1 MASGLREDAIGLSAL
16 SGIKACARAGR
27 LRQANRLFGGGV
39 LVLFALGA
47 GCSQKFSD
55 DCSNTRSC
63 DGSSEGGEGG
73 EGGADDG
80 AGGTSSNSGG
90 SSGTVGA
97 AGASGGSGESC
108 ADGCGDDETCC
119 DGECVDTSSDA
130 ANCGACGKACE
141 GDNAELA
148 CVDSK
153 CSIAS
158 CEEGYVDC
166 SDDED
171 GCETEDVGSPGAPA
185 PFLPMAG
192 AYTGAVRAEKSLKPK
207 FAWRAP
213 EEQGSCSGFTYEIEL
228 TRECVPGKLQ
238 ECAFEEPDV
247 HESGIEATEWTPS
260 ETLPVSD
267 VVPVGA
273 LYAWRVRACDAP
285 EHCSA
290 WSRVSYVNVG
300 RLIDDINADGYS
312 DLVELGGGARAWFSP
327 GDALSPLASSS
338 VVQDSTIGSAL
349 TPRRGRFLGDVNGD
363 GFPDMLLWDI
373 SVISVTNP
381 PVLLFG
387 ASTLGAWSSAPV
399 PQQTLAYSRSGR
411 VGDLDADGF
420 ADVAMSEIDAESASQ
435 KPSVLRLYR
444 GRSGFTWSSPV
455 IIGAPGGPSSGFGA
469 ALVGGLDSNRDG
481 YSDLFVLDDAK
492 GALHLAYGAPSLPT
506 GITSTIES
514 EALVTVHDEVSDL
527 MVLGDR
533 NADGYDDVAA
543 YVTNVDDPS
552 ENSTIQVFLGGVE
565 LAQQPAATLLV
576 NARHGLEWF
585 GGYDL
590 GGDGRA
596 DLILISIHDDTYG
609 SYQGL
614 FRALPG
620 SSMEQSATDLVQVG
634 DLGSTLAGSGL
645 SGGDYDGD
653 GVIDLTVRVQS
664 TNRKVLRGGKVA
676 PTSETCSQPSTSF
689 QEIGDWCSVESSK
702 FAIPSK
708 YSNPNMTVR

>member
-1 MASGLREDAIGLSAL
+1 M
-16 SGIKACARAGR
+16 
-27 LRQANRLFGGGV
+27 

-119 DGECVDTSSDA
+119 DGQCVDTSSDA

-213 EEQGSCSGFTYEIEL
+213 EQQGSCSGLTYEIEL

-247 HESGIEATEWTPS
+247 HESGIEATEWIPS

-267 VVPVGA
+267 AVPVGA

-285 EHCSA
+285 GHCSA

-312 DLVELGGGARAWFSP
+312 DLVEVDSLGEGGWILLGDGATPLAGGA
-327 GDALSPLASSS
+327 AL
-338 VVQDSTIGSAL
+338 TIQTGSADG
-349 TPRRGRFLGDVNGD
+349 GRFVGDVNGD
-363 GFPDMLLWDI
+363 EFPDMVIWD
-373 SVISVTNP
+373 SYSQTAP
-381 PVLLFG
+381 PRVLLG
-387 ASTLGAWSSAPV
+387 ASSPAAWTSLPVSPHLNVRYGGA
-399 PQQTLAYSRSGR
+399 R
-411 VGDLDADGF
+411 VGDLDGDGFAEVAISEFGRSGDAAGPSGVVRVYRGRSSFTLSGPINVLSPAGTTPEGFGAALDGGLDSNADGF
-420 ADVAMSEIDAESASQ
+420 ADIYVLDDEDGLLHLLRGGSEVPVAITAS
-435 KPSVLRLYR
+435 V
-444 GRSGFTWSSPV
+444 T
-455 IIGAPGGPSSGFGA
+455 AA
-469 ALVGGLDSNRDG
+469 ALVTFPNAPAPQLLALDRNGDG
-481 YSDLFVLDDAK
+481 YGDVAVHVFYDDDA
-492 GALHLAYGAPSLPT
+492 
-506 GITSTIES
+506 
-514 EALVTVHDEVSDL
+514 VS
-527 MVLGDR
+527 
-533 NADGYDDVAA
+533 
-543 YVTNVDDPS
+543 
-552 ENSTIQVFLGGVE
+552 NSIIQVFAGGPEFVAE
-565 LAQQPAATLLV
+565 PVVNILTDSDQALNWVGAA
-576 NARHGLEWF
+576 
-585 GGYDL
+585 DL
-590 GGDGRA
+590 GTDGRS
-596 DLILISIHDDTYG
+596 DLVLHLVHTFSTSAGYRG
-609 SYQGL
+609 QL
-614 FRALPG
+614 RVLPG
-620 SSMEQSATDLVQVG
+620 SSADQAISDLVQLA
-634 DLGSTLAGSGL
+634 DFDESLWNYGSLVE
-645 SGGDYDGD
+645 GDYDGD
-653 GVIDLTVRVQS
+653 GAFDLAMRTPEGR
-664 TNRKVLRGGKVA
+664 RLLRGGKSASKSASCV
-676 PTSETCSQPSTSF
+676 QPSTSF
-689 QEIGDWCSVESSK
+689 AQIGDWCSVASS
-702 FAIPSK
+702 ILPI
-708 YSNPNMTVR
+708 SNGGKSLR